1 MADAAIFYAVQALGV
16 LVVEK
21 AGFLQGVEAQVKWLK
36 DGLERMQCFLKD
48 AAEKQAQ
55 NESIRQWISDIREVA
70 QDADDV
76 IETFILKFDTPR
88 SSEGSLGRLIYFLKH
103 LYRLNVVGK
112 EIDSIKAKLQD
123 IERSRVRYGIQN
135 LGEMTESSRRPEVG
149 EVEWQR
155 RLSPWQK
162 DEHLVGLERDM
173 KLLLENAI
181 LDGREGLAVATVVG
195 MGGIGKSTLAKK
207 VYNHSGVA
215 KQFDIR
221 AWVVVSSDFRP
232 RDIIKELMLQFLEPE
247 ENKLKLVETME
258 KLPLPSVQQM
268 LHERLLGKRYF
279 IVLDDLWENKHW
291 ESLASVFPVEGQG
304 SRLLLTSRD
313 RNITKHARY
322 IHEMKMLDS
331 EESWKLLM
339 KKAFI
344 DNNDGKCPEDL
355 YDIGREILRKC
366 DGLPLAISV
375 VGGLLVDRSPS
386 KSQWENVSK
395 EINSH
400 LGTRE
405 SSVSEIL
412 ELSYRN
418 LSPKL
423 KSCFLCLGFFKE
435 DATIR
440 TKRLIQVW
448 IANGLIQQGS
458 RGENTMEEIG
468 QNYLDELINR
478 NMVQVKDM
486 SYDESVK
493 NCHIHDL
500 LRELSIR
507 KAKEEISFEIRKE
520 DGNSQSLNKPRHRA
534 LYCSTEKFIYSAG
547 KNKYLRSL
555 LVHGSVKLIDLKPSY
570 WKSFELL
577 KILDFEDF
585 KLKKLPDTIGDLAG
599 LRYLGLRNTK
609 IWELPRSLGRLK
621 KLEVLDV
628 AKNDT
633 YVRDVIWK
641 MDTLR
646 HIYMHHNKYIS
657 EPLRIDTLKNLH
669 TLSYISTDNFDL
681 EHLTQLASLRI
692 LGIVLNTYNFGF
704 STLCS
709 SLKNLVCLKVRNV
722 HKIPTSMDVLGTM
735 CNLTKLKLEGKLTKL
750 PDLPPNLSY
759 LTLVEVELLHDP
771 TPVLEKLP
779 KLLGLKLDSAY
790 YKVKKMEV
798 SEKGYPKLKV
808 LILRHMWDL
817 KTIQVGKGGG
827 MPELKRLEIYK
838 CSSLAKKLPE
848 KLRLITT
855 LLEGVEECGW

>member
-1 MADAAIFYAVQALGV
+1 MAEAAIFSAVKSLGV

-21 AGFLQGVEAQVKWLK
+21 AGFLQGVEEQVKWLK
-36 DGLERMQCFLKD
+36 RELKRMQCYLKD
-48 AAEKQAQ
+48 AAEKQPQ

-70 QDADDV
+70 QDAEDV
-76 IETFILKFDTPR
+76 IETFILKSNTPR
-88 SSEGSLGRLIYFLKH
+88 SSEMSFHERVISIPKH
-103 LYRLNVVGK
+103 LYHLNVVGK

-123 IERSRVRYGIQN
+123 IERSRVRYGIQYI
-135 LGEMTESSRRPEVG
+135 GEMTESTRRSEVG
-149 EVEWQR
+149 EVEWRR

-215 KQFDIR
+215 KRFDMR
-221 AWVVVSSDFRP
+221 AWVVVSSDFMP
-232 RDIIKELMLQFLEPE
+232 RDIIKELMLQVLDPKED
-247 ENKLKLVETME
+247 KLKVLETME
-258 KLPLPSVQQM
+258 KLSLASVQRM
-268 LHERLLGKRYF
+268 LHERLCGKRYF
-279 IVLDDLWENKHW
+279 IVLDDIWENKHW

-322 IHEMKMLDS
+322 IHEMKLLDS
-331 EESWKLLM
+331 EQSWKLFM

-344 DNNDGKCPEDL
+344 DNNEGKCPEDL

-386 KSQWENVSK
+386 KSKWENVSK
-395 EINSH
+395 EINTH
-400 LGTRE
+400 LGTKE

-418 LSPKL
+418 LSPEL

-440 TKRLIQVW
+440 TKRLIHVW
-448 IANGLIQQGS
+448 VANGFIQQGR
-458 RGENTMEEIG
+458 RGENTTMEEIG

-507 KAKEEISFEIRKE
+507 KAKEEISFEIRRGE
-520 DGNSQSLNKPRHRA
+520 GNSQSLDKPRHCA
-534 LYCSTEKFIYSAG
+534 IYCSTETFIYSAAG
-547 KNKYLRSL
+547 KNKYVRSVF
-555 LVHGSVKLIDLKPSY
+555 VHGYDNRTDVKPSY
-570 WKSFELL
+570 LKSFELL
-577 KILDFEDF
+577 KILDFENF
-585 KLKKLPDTIGDLAG
+585 MLYELPDTIGELTG
-599 LRYLGLRNTK
+599 LRYLGLRNSR
-609 IWELPRSLGRLK
+609 IPELPRSLGRLK

-628 AKNDT
+628 AKYNT
-633 YVRDVIWK
+633 NVPNVIWK

-646 HIYMHHNKYIS
+646 HLYMYHFDYTRTPIR
-657 EPLRIDTLKNLH
+657 LDTLKNLH
-669 TLSYISTDNFDL
+669 TLSYIRTDHVDPK
-681 EHLTQLASLRI
+681 HLTQLASLRT
-692 LGIVLNTYNFGF
+692 LGIVIRSSDYEF

-709 SLKNLVCLKVRNV
+709 SLKNLVCLKVRN
-722 HKIPTSMDVLGTM
+722 INMYRISMDVLGTM
-735 CNLTKLKLEGKLTKL
+735 CNLTTLKLVGGLTKL

-759 LTLVEVELLHDP
+759 LTLIYAGLLHDP
-771 TPVLEKLP
+771 MPVLEKLP
-779 KLLGLKLDSAY
+779 KLLALKLDRAY
-790 YKVKKMEV
+790 YKGRKMEV
-798 SEKGYPKLKV
+798 SEKGFPRLKV
-808 LILRHMWDL
+808 LILREMWYL
-817 KTIQVGKGGG
+817 ETIQVRNEGG
-827 MPELKRLEIYK
+827 MQELKRLEIYK
-838 CSSLAKKLPE
+838 CSNLVKKLPE
-848 KLRLITT
+848 KLRLITI
-855 LLEGVEECGW
+855 LLEK

>member
-1 MADAAIFYAVQALGV
+1 MADAAIFCAVNALGV

-21 AGFLQGVEAQVKWLK
+21 AGFLRGVEEQVKWLK
-36 DGLERMQCFLKD
+36 NELKRMQCFLKD

-88 SSEGSLGRLIYFLKH
+88 SSEGSLGRLIYFPKH
-103 LYRLNVVGK
+103 LYHLNMVGK
-112 EIDSIKAKLQD
+112 EIDSIKAKLKD
-123 IERSRVRYGIQN
+123 IESSRVRYGILN
-135 LGEMTESSRRPEVG
+135 LGEMTESSKRSEVG
-149 EVEWQR
+149 EVEWRR

-162 DEHLVGLERDM
+162 DEHVVGLERDM

-195 MGGIGKSTLAKK
+195 MGGIGKSTLANK
-207 VYNHSGVA
+207 VYNHSDVV

-232 RDIIKELMLQFLEPE
+232 RDIIKELMLQLLEPKE
-247 ENKLKLVETME
+247 DKLKLMETME

-268 LHERLLGKRYF
+268 LHERLCGKRYF

-322 IHEMKMLDS
+322 IHEMKLLDS
-331 EESWKLLM
+331 KESWKLFM

-344 DNNDGKCPEDL
+344 DNNEGKCPEDL

-386 KSQWENVSK
+386 KSKWENVSK

-400 LGTRE
+400 LGTTE

-418 LSPKL
+418 LSPEL

-440 TKRLIQVW
+440 TKRLIHVW
-448 IANGLIQQGS
+448 IANGLIQQGVEKS
-458 RGENTMEEIG
+458 IEEIG
-468 QNYLDELINR
+468 RSYLDQLINR
-478 NMVQVKDM
+478 NMVQIMDVSK
-486 SYDESVK
+486 DESVK

-507 KAKEEISFEIRKE
+507 KAKEEISFEIRRE
-520 DGNSQSLNKPRHRA
+520 DGSSQSLDKPRHRVVH
-534 LYCSTEKFIYSAG
+534 CSTKTFIYSAG
-547 KNKYLRSL
+547 KNIYLRSL
-555 LVHGSVKLIDLKPSY
+555 FFHGSENRIDVKPSY

-585 KLKKLPDTIGDLAG
+585 ILKELPDTIGELTG
-599 LRYLGLRNTK
+599 LRYLGLRNTH
-609 IWELPRSLGRLK
+609 ILELPRSLGRLK

-628 AKNDT
+628 ADN
-633 YVRDVIWK
+633 YMHVRNVIWK
-641 MDTLR
+641 IDTLR
-646 HIYMHHNKYIS
+646 HIYMDDDKS
-657 EPLRIDTLKNLH
+657 RGAPLRIDTLKNLH
-669 TLSYISTDNFDL
+669 TLSYIRMDNIVL
-681 EHLTQLASLRI
+681 EHLTQLASLRT
-692 LGIVLNTYNFGF
+692 LGIIFTSFNFE
-704 STLCS
+704 TLCS
-709 SLKNLVCLKVRNV
+709 YLKNLVCLKVRNRYMNN
-722 HKIPTSMDVLGTM
+722 PTGMDALGTM
-735 CNLTKLKLEGKLTKL
+735 CNLTKLKLE
-750 PDLPPNLSY
+750 
-759 LTLVEVELLHDP
+759 
-771 TPVLEKLP
+771 VLEKLP
-779 KLLGLKLDSAY
+779 NLSGLKLDYAY
-790 YKVKKMEV
+790 KGKKMEV
-798 SEKGYPKLKV
+798 SENGFPRLKV
-808 LILRHMWDL
+808 LILRDMWDL
-817 KTIQVGKGGG
+817 ETIQVGKGGG
-827 MPELKRLEIYK
+827 MQELKRLEIYECLELVK
-838 CSSLAKKLPE
+838 GLSKE
-848 KLRLITT
+848 MRLITIM
-855 LLEGVEECGW
+855 LEE

>member
-1 MADAAIFYAVQALGV
+1 MADAAIFCAVQALGM

-21 AGFLQGVEAQVKWLK
+21 AGFLQGVEEQVKWLK
-36 DGLERMQCFLKD
+36 DELERMQCFLKD

-55 NESIRQWISDIREVA
+55 NESIRKWISDIREVA
-70 QDADDV
+70 QDAEDI

-88 SSEGSLGRLIYFLKH
+88 SSEWSLRRLYHFPKH
-103 LYRLNVVGK
+103 LYHLNVVGK
-112 EIDSIKAKLQD
+112 EIDSIRAHLED

-135 LGEMTESSRRPEVG
+135 LGEMTESSRRSEVG
-149 EVEWQR
+149 EVEWRR

-173 KLLLENAI
+173 ELLLKNAI
-181 LDGREGLAVATVVG
+181 LDGRKGLAVATVVG

-215 KQFDIR
+215 KRFDIR

-232 RDIIKELMLQFLEPE
+232 RDIIKELMLQLLEPKE
-247 ENKLKLVETME
+247 DKLKLVETME
-258 KLPLPSVQQM
+258 KLPLPNVQQM

-291 ESLASVFPVEGQG
+291 ESLASFFPVEGQG
-304 SRLLLTSRD
+304 SRLLLTSRN

-322 IHEMKMLDS
+322 IHVMKLLDS
-331 EESWKLLM
+331 EESWKLFM

-344 DNNDGKCPEDL
+344 DNNEGKCPKDL

-405 SSVSEIL
+405 TSVSEIL

-418 LSPKL
+418 LSPEL

-448 IANGLIQQGS
+448 IANGLIQQGR
-458 RGENTMEEIG
+458 RGENTIEEIG
-468 QNYLDELINR
+468 RSYLDQLINR
-478 NMVQVKDM
+478 NMVQIMDVGK
-486 SYDESVK
+486 DESVK

-507 KAKEEISFEIRKE
+507 KAKEEMSFEIRRE
-520 DGNSQSLNKPRHRA
+520 DGNSQSLDKPRHRA
-534 LYCSTEKFIYSAG
+534 VYCSTEMFIYSTG

-555 LVHGSVKLIDLKPSY
+555 FVHGSFKYLDVKPSY

-577 KILDFEDF
+577 KILDFEDS
-585 KLKKLPDTIGDLAG
+585 KLNKLPHTIGELTQ
-599 LRYLGLRNTK
+599 LRYLGLRKTM
-609 IWELPRSLGRLK
+609 IWRLPHSLGRLK

-628 AKNDT
+628 AKNYIDIPN
-633 YVRDVIWK
+633 VIWE
-641 MDTLR
+641 MDTMR
-646 HIYMHHNKYIS
+646 HLYMHHGQSYMS

-669 TLSYISTDNFDL
+669 TLSYIWTNHFVL

-692 LGIVLNTYNFGF
+692 LGIVIDSSNFEF

-709 SLKNLVCLKVRNV
+709 SLKNLVCLKVRNI

-735 CNLTKLKLEGKLTKL
+735 CNLSKLNLQGRLTEL
-750 PDLPPNLSY
+750 PDFPPNLSY
-759 LTLVEVELLHDP
+759 LTLVLADLRHDP
-771 TPVLEKLP
+771 MPVLEKLP
-779 KLLGLKLDSAY
+779 KLSGLKLDQAY
-790 YKVKKMEV
+790 IGRKMEV
-798 SEKGYPKLKV
+798 SEKGFLRLKV
-808 LILRHMWDL
+808 LILRNLWDL
-817 KTIQVGKGGG
+817 ETIKVGKGGG
-827 MPELKRLEIYK
+827 MKELKRLEIYK
-838 CSSLAKKLPE
+838 CSSLVKHLPE
-848 KLRLITT
+848 KLRLITI
-855 LLEGVEECGW
+855 LLEE

>member
-1 MADAAIFYAVQALGV
+1 MAEASIFSAVKSLGV

-21 AGFLQGVEAQVKWLK
+21 AGFLQGVEEQVKWLK
-36 DGLERMQCFLKD
+36 RELKRMQCYLKD

-88 SSEGSLGRLIYFLKH
+88 SSEWSLERLIYIPKH
-103 LYRLNVVGK
+103 LYHLNVVGK
-112 EIDSIKAKLQD
+112 EIDSIKAKLED

-135 LGEMTESSRRPEVG
+135 LGEMTESSRRSEVG
-149 EVEWQR
+149 EVEWRR
-155 RLSPWQK
+155 RLYPWQK
-162 DEHLVGLERDM
+162 DEHVVGLERDM

-181 LDGREGLAVATVVG
+181 LDGREGRAVATVVG

-232 RDIIKELMLQFLEPE
+232 RDIIKELMLQLLEPK

-268 LHERLLGKRYF
+268 LHERLCGKRYF

-291 ESLASVFPVEGQG
+291 ESLASFFPVEGQG

-322 IHEMKMLDS
+322 IHEMKLLDLD
-331 EESWKLLM
+331 ESWELLM

-344 DNNDGKCPEDL
+344 DNDKGQCPKDL

-386 KSQWENVSK
+386 KSKWENVLK

-400 LGTRE
+400 LETRE
-405 SSVSEIL
+405 SGVSEIL

-418 LSPKL
+418 LSPEL

-440 TKRLIQVW
+440 TKRLIHVW
-448 IANGLIQQGS
+448 VANGLIQQGV
-458 RGENTMEEIG
+458 EKTIEQIG
-468 QNYLDELINR
+468 RSYLDQLINR
-478 NMVQVKDM
+478 NMVQIMDVGK
-486 SYDESVK
+486 DESVK
-493 NCHIHDL
+493 NCYIHDL

-507 KAKEEISFEIRKE
+507 KAKEEISFEIRRE
-520 DGNSQSLNKPRHRA
+520 DGNSQSLDKPRHCA
-534 LYCSTEKFIYSAG
+534 VYCSTEAFTYSAG

-555 LVHGSVKLIDLKPSY
+555 FFHGSRGFIDVTPSY

-585 KLKKLPDTIGDLAG
+585 KLEKLPYTVGELTG

-609 IWELPRSLGRLK
+609 ISELPRSLGRLT

-628 AKNDT
+628 AKNYT
-633 YVRDVIWK
+633 NVPNVIWE

-646 HIYMHHNKYIS
+646 HLYMHHGRRFMGG
-657 EPLRIDTLKNLH
+657 PLRIDTLKNLH
-669 TLSYISTDNFDL
+669 TLSYIRTDNFVH

-692 LGIVLNTYNFGF
+692 LGIALYPSNFKF

-709 SLKNLVCLKVRNV
+709 SLKNLVCLKVFGEYINS
-722 HKIPTSMDVLGTM
+722 ISMNVLGTM
-735 CNLTKLKLEGKLTKL
+735 CNLTKLKLRGQLITL
-750 PDLPPNLSY
+750 PDFPPNLSY
-759 LTLVEVELLHDP
+759 LTLVLASLPHDP
-771 TPVLEKLP
+771 MPVLGKLP
-779 KLLGLKLDSAY
+779 KLLGLKLVLAY
-790 YKVKKMEV
+790 KGQIMEV
-798 SEKGYPKLKV
+798 SEKGFPKLKV
-808 LILRHMWDL
+808 LILRHMQDL
-817 KTIQVGKGGG
+817 ETIQVGKGGG
-827 MPELKRLEIYK
+827 MPELKRLEIYN
-838 CSSLAKKLPE
+838 CSSLVKKLPE
-848 KLRLITT
+848 KLRLITI
-855 LLEGVEECGW
+855 LLEE